1 MRFEETAKKIGILAL
16 LAAVSASA
24 AACGSENMVKAPV
37 VGTLDPAQGGTA
49 GAGGAEGNGIT
60 GAVGAAESGT
70 LALREPKGT
79 GHPMPGSRCSP
90 RTATPPA
97 SGPRDLPS

>member
-49 GAGGAEGNGIT
+49 GAG
-60 GAVGAAESGT
+60 
-70 LALREPKGT
+70 EPKET
-79 GHPMPGSRCSP
+79 G
-90 RTATPPA
+90 
-97 SGPRDLPS
+97 